1 MQVSTDKGG
10 RFVQMIVSSLQDFG
24 EAAKNFVF
32 FRHGETAF
40 GFSSTEIAA
49 QLLIHAILVSTLLV
63 WMRAGVQHWI
73 SEYLNL
79 KLRYEEY
86 KKVLG

>member
-1 MQVSTDKGG
+1 MKVSTQKGG

-40 GFSSTEIAA
+40 GFSRTEIAA
-49 QLLIHAILVSTLLV
+49 QLLIHAILVSTQLV
-63 WMRAGVQHWI
+63 WMRARVQHWI